1 MRRSGFTIIELLMTM
16 TIVGLLSAVAV
27 PKFTEMKRRATATQ
41 LLGDFGVMRHA
52 AMTFYVDSGYFP
64 RETPTGSLPAN
75 LDTYL
80 PAGFSMTK
88 DEWTMDYENWTL
100 TTGMRTATGVAIGIS
115 FVVPDTKLGLTA
127 MRLVGNVPAYTTGS
141 KYTFIIS
148 AY

>member
-1 MRRSGFTIIELLMTM
+1 MRRPGFTIIELLMTM
-16 TIVGLLSAVAV
+16 TVVGLLSAVAV

-64 RETPTGSLPAN
+64 RETPTAALPAN

-88 DEWTMDYENWTL
+88 DGWTMDYENWTL
-100 TTGMRTATGVAIGIS
+100 TSGMRTSTGVAIGIS
-115 FVVPDTKLGLTA
+115 FVVPDEKLGLTA
-127 MRLVGNVPAYTTGS
+127 MRLVGNVPAYTVGS